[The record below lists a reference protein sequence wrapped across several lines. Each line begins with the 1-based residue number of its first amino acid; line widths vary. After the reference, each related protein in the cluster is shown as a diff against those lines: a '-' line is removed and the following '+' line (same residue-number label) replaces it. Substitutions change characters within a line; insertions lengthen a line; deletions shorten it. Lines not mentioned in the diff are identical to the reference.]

1 MYADI
6 DSRGRYSIFELTPEE
21 LTTIQAALDGYN
33 EYLEATIELIEGNDY
48 IRQQKFN
55 TDRLLQVINN
65 IKKND

>member
-33 EYLEATIELIEGNDY
+33 EYLEATIDLIEGNDY